1 MNSIPDSPPEV
12 ASAPGSV
19 PEPHPALAAILD
31 YLEHQLPGYRFDD
44 RLDMLFVRELLEDFP
59 DMDILEEIKNLRS
72 LSRQPASVGRKDPED
87 RAAALSWPEP
97 PAFAIADPFAR
108 CA

>member
-1 MNSIPDSPPEV
+1 MNPIADFPPDV
-12 ASAPGSV
+12 ASTQSPT
-19 PEPHPALAAILD
+19 PESSLALGAILD